1 MMSLSPNLP
10 PDKLREMLRIRRF
23 EERASADYLAGKI
36 YGVVHCYIG
45 EEAVAVGVCST
56 LKRDDR
62 IISTHRGHGH
72 CIAKGADLNRMMAE
86 LYGRQTGYCKGKG
99 GSMHIADFDI
109 GMLGANGIVAGGISI
124 ITGAGLAAQ
133 MEGKGGVA
141 VSFFGDGAS
150 NAGPFHECLN
160 IAAAWKLPMIYVCE
174 NNMYAAQTAAAVTHS
189 LSDVAAR
196 AAGYGIPGVVVDGN
210 DIFAVYQATNR
221 AVERARAGE
230 GPTLIECK
238 TYRWRAH
245 TERRG
250 QPDPRDPAEIAAWK
264 GRDPITRLERQLRD
278 QGYLDDAEL
287 RSMEGDVMR
296 VLKPLSPSPRRAPS
310 RCPSRRPTMCLRPE
324 ARRRRCESSHITR
337 PRSKPSPR
345 RCGATPRSFT
355 CRPTRCR
362 RCLTNSGRGGS
373 RRRRSRKPPLPASAS
388 ERPGA
393 VSARSSTGAR

>member
-1 MMSLSPNLP
+1 MPTSLSPNLP
-10 PDKLREMLRIRRF
+10 PDKQREMLRQMLSIRRF
-23 EERASADYLAGKI
+23 EERASADYHAGKI

-45 EEAVAVGVCST
+45 EEAVAVGVCT
-56 LKRDDR
+56 ALDGRDR

-99 GSMHIADFDI
+99 GSMHIADFGI

-160 IAAAWKLPMIYVCE
+160 IAATWKLPMLYVCE
-174 NNMYAAQTAAAVTHS
+174 NNMYAAQTAAAATHA

-210 DIFAVYQATNR
+210 DIVAVHQVAIR
-221 AVERARAGE
+221 AVERARSGA

-238 TYRWRAH
+238 TYRQRAH

-250 QPDPRDPAEIAAWK
+250 QPDSRDKGEVAAWTQK
-264 GRDPITRLERQLRD
+264 DPIALLERQLRD
-278 QGYLDDAEL
+278 QGDLDDAGLHAIE
-287 RSMEGDVMR
+287 RDVLAALEAA
-296 VLKPLSPSPRRAPS
+296 VAFAEASP
-310 RCPSRRPTMCLRPE
+310 
-324 ARRRRCESSHITR
+324 
-337 PRSKPSPR
+337 
-345 RCGATPRSFT
+345 F
-355 CRPTRCR
+355 
-362 RCLTNSGRGGS
+362 
-373 RRRRSRKPPLPASAS
+373 PLPEQATDDVFA
-388 ERPGA
+388 A
-393 VSARSSTGAR
+393 

>member
-1 MMSLSPNLP
+1 MSLSPNLP
-10 PDKLREMLRIRRF
+10 PDKQREMLHQMLMIRRF

-250 QPDPRDPAEIAAWK
+250 QPDPRDPAEIEAWK

-278 QGYLDDAEL
+278 QGHLDDAGL

-296 VLKPLSPSPRRAPS
+296 VLEAAVTFAEASP
-310 RCPSRRPTMCLRPE
+310 
-324 ARRRRCESSHITR
+324 
-337 PRSKPSPR
+337 
-345 RCGATPRSFT
+345 F
-355 CRPTRCR
+355 
-362 RCLTNSGRGGS
+362 
-373 RRRRSRKPPLPASAS
+373 PLPEQATDDVFA
-388 ERPGA
+388 A
-393 VSARSSTGAR
+393 